1 MARKGFKALK
11 VQVNKKGYGRCQG
24 RELRTAS
31 KLSLSRGNFATLSV
45 TTVRQ
50 KSCSAAS
57 AMAVA
62 AVVN

>member
-31 KLSLSRGNFATLSV
+31 KLSRGNFATLSV